1 MLFNDATSPVQ
12 LPTPWAMQLFWFPF
26 EQHLWFIATSLQVD
40 HLQCKWLSQSSSP
53 NAPPPRP
60 QFTVQMFPLN
70 PEAVITCVR
79 AGRQRVLVLKDSK
92 PRVANWDWEGSILPL
107 QLFPIGAKVTHVK
120 MHRKDILDMDL
131 NTFSRVMLFL
141 KVSEASQSQSVLPAS
156 LKTVTKQEASHYIVP
171 PLEERTSNFN
181 AHYNHLGSS

>member
-1 MLFNDATSPVQ
+1 M
-12 LPTPWAMQLFWFPF
+12 
-26 EQHLWFIATSLQVD
+26 LQVQFNSQLLGQCNYSD
-40 HLQCKWLSQSSSP
+40 SPLSSIYDSLPPLCKLIIFSASDWVNRHLP
-53 NAPPPRP
+53 MPPPRP